1 METIIFEWEDAHT
14 NGMVK
19 FAFLQVEQFNATIN
33 VVYDYDH
40 DFTESRGTFTS
51 KWENGAI
58 KNPRAKYERNV
69 FEYFLPEYTE
79 EERYKDLLITMH
91 DVPGVT
97 RETAARK
104 EAQRQVNEEC
114 LIAADPESQG
124 IIAVGVTATIH
135 YKGVK
140 LGNASIWGVELTSE
154 NDSYIDELAN
164 EELAQALTEAKE
176 TLAELRQDV
185 S

>member
-1 METIIFEWEDAHT
+1 MHIQMEWSSLLSCRLNSST
-14 NGMVK
+14 
-19 FAFLQVEQFNATIN
+19 QQ
-33 VVYDYDH
+33 
-40 DFTESRGTFTS
+40 STS
-51 KWENGAI
+51 
-58 KNPRAKYERNV
+58 
-69 FEYFLPEYTE
+69 YTT
-79 EERYKDLLITMH
+79 ITMH
-91 DVPGVT
+91 DVPGVK